1 MILVILLIIIIIF
14 NIIIQSIEKYI
25 PIDDPYINEMTQII
39 DYKKYN
45 KNSIDESEIISY
57 YAIINPYKLSIINL
71 PKNIK
76 TKLNSK
82 YILFDKN
89 NYDSLFYTD
98 IFNYYINN
106 KINVINTALTIPENK
121 KTLLLIKQNTIKTE
135 INIINNIG
143 DLYNNKSVIGY
154 YDDLDL
160 LLFSY
165 IYNIKLFNI
174 KKIKLNNN
182 YIDIN
187 TFKDNKIDVILS
199 YIDLNNNILNF
210 DPNLKLEFVDY
221 ENRYDKS
228 ALKLK
233 LPFYISENIDLTV
246 YFENF
251 KNKNNPVRNCIQFN
265 TIIYGNNKNTYK
277 DEKKFSQCLNII
289 LTLIGNFELINYYT
303 QYFKFYDETIDY
315 IEKKNHHILSR
326 KGKNILEQFD
336 NNKRTNWFNE
346 NNIIDNRTQIIK
358 PKYSLKGFYD
368 SYNNSFDFIGNNI
381 ENIPI
386 NENDIIILENQD
398 RDEENGTYY
407 VKYIFDNKVLLKKIK
422 DTHVNKDDYYKG
434 LNINYNY
441 ECINKP
447 QIKTKGLCESEYTE
461 NNILKNN
468 MDIWDKR
475 CVYNTDCPFYQKNK
489 NYKNYFG
496 GCLDGY
502 CQMPIGVKRIGYIK
516 YDKNTKPLCYNC
528 IITNEKMNNNDCCF
542 DQLNKKLYPNLISP
556 DYAFEL
562 DQYERNHQFP
572 NGLEGPSAYGN

>member
-1 MILVILLIIIIIF
+1 MILVILSIIIIIF
-14 NIIIQSIEKYI
+14 NIIIQSIEKYTLV
-25 PIDDPYINEMTQII
+25 DDPYINEMTQII

-57 YAIINPYKLSIINL
+57 YATIDPYKLSIFNL

-82 YILFDKN
+82 YIIFDKN
-89 NYDSLFYTD
+89 NYDKLFYTD
-98 IFNYYINN
+98 IFDYYINN
-106 KINVINTALTIPENK
+106 KINSINIALTIPENK

-154 YDDLDL
+154 YNDLDL

-187 TFKDNKIDVILS
+187 TFKNNNIDVILS
-199 YIDLNNNILNF
+199 YIDLNNNILKF

-233 LPFYISENIDLTV
+233 LPFYINENIDLTV
-246 YFENF
+246 YFKNF
-251 KNKNNPVRNCIQFN
+251 KNKSNPVRNCIQFN
-265 TIIYGNNKNTYK
+265 TIIYGNYS
-277 DEKKFSQCLNII
+277 DKKRFSQCLNII
-289 LTLIGNFELINYYT
+289 LILIDNFELINYYT
-303 QYFKFYDETIDY
+303 QYFKFYDETIEY

-336 NNKRTNWFNE
+336 DDNNKRINWFNE
-346 NNIIDNRTQIIK
+346 NNIVDTKTQIIK

-368 SYNNSFDFIGNNI
+368 YYNNSFDFINNKI

-422 DTHVNKDDYYKG
+422 DTHINKDDYYKG

-468 MDIWDKR
+468 TDVWDKR
-475 CVYNTDCPFYQKNK
+475 CIYNIDCPFYQKNK

-502 CQMPIGVKRIGYIK
+502 CQMPIGVKRIGYTK

-528 IITNEKMNNNDCCF
+528 IKDNTNDCCF

-556 DYAFEL
+556 DYAYEL
-562 DQYERNHQFP
+562 DQYERNHQL
-572 NGLEGPSAYGN
+572 N

>member
-358 PKYSLKGFYD
+358 PKYSLRGFYD

-572 NGLEGPSAYGN
+572 NGLEGPSVYGN